1 MGKAARAIII
11 ENNKFL
17 VMHRNKYGSE
27 YFTLVGGRVQEG
39 ESLEQGL
46 VREIKEETGLDI
58 ISARLVFTERHPEPY
73 NEQYIYVC
81 NLASHDDI
89 KVQEASEEGVMNRI
103 DMNIHTPYWINLKSF
118 ATLNFRTP
126 QLQNAIVEALK
137 KGFPAQPVELT

>member
-39 ESLEQGL
+39 ESVDQAL
-46 VREIKEETGLDI
+46 VREVKEETGLDI
-58 ISARLVFTERHPEPY
+58 ISARLVFTEHHPEPY

-81 NLASHDDI
+81 NVASHGDI
-89 KVQEASEEGVMNRI
+89 KVQEASEEGFMNRL
-103 DMNIHTPYWINLKSF
+103 DMNIHTPYWVNLKSF
-118 ATLNFRTP
+118 ERLQFRTP
-126 QLQNAIVEALK
+126 QVQNAIVLALK
-137 KGFPAQPVELT
+137 KGFPARPIELT